1 MEMELRLPS
10 FLFGTCKRIPPSLE
24 SIGTKGLL
32 VLDMGMFPDLIIIIS
47 LMPI

>member
-1 MEMELRLPS
+1 MEMELSLPS

-24 SIGTKGLL
+24 SIGTTGP
-32 VLDMGMFPDLIIIIS
+32 VVRDVGMFPDLIIIIS